1 MNLVKT
7 IGYVDYKIANSLYCS
22 AFLAAYG
29 SIGLNNCL
37 PTGTRYKIEIK
48 DRPFSELRIDFIP
61 ESELGELNNYLLP
74 IILPMLVDN
83 DINKYCD
90 GLNLPQL
97 KWVEHDINLEYI
109 NRRMALDKFINNWIK
124 GNLACIDVEDKK

>member
-1 MNLVKT
+1 MKLVKT

-29 SIGLNNCL
+29 NIGLNDCL
-37 PTGTRYKIEIK
+37 PNGTRYKIEIK
-48 DRPFSELRIDFIP
+48 DQPFSELRIDFIP

-109 NRRMALDKFINNWIK
+109 NRRMALDKLINNWIK
-124 GNLACIDVEDKK
+124 GNLA